1 MRPVRIITAFAF
13 AAAVAVTGCTAHST
27 AVHPA
32 AAPVTTAPPPSPAP
46 KLPIDLPQPTHDT
59 TPRQPV
65 VRPVLAD
72 GRYDAYIRTVDT
84 GRDRLVVD
92 LVQVFQDKAAV
103 TAAIQDGKPRDTA
116 QYLSVWVRNQNPRLR
131 TLPLARDL
139 RLDLGSGDCEAPL
152 SQRRPPHEWPH
163 PRLLLHADRA
173 GRRRAPGPGV
183 PDVQRVLSNWPG
195 VRPPRAG
202 RAGRCPALP
211 VFPRIGQGSRVAR

>member
-1 MRPVRIITAFAF
+1 MRPVRIITAFVF

-46 KLPIDLPQPTHDT
+46 KVPIDLPQTTHDT
-59 TPRQPV
+59 TPRKPA
-65 VRPVLAD
+65 VLPD

-139 RLDLGSGDCEAPL
+139 RLDLRGGDCEAPL
-152 SQRRPPHEWPH
+152 NHQLAKLASDA
-163 PRLLLHADRA
+163 RLMSGSTHTYYFTLTVTGGAVHQ
-173 GRRRAPGPGV
+173 
-183 PDVQRVLSNWPG
+183 VQEILAIN
-195 VRPPRAG
+195 A
-202 RAGRCPALP
+202 C
-211 VFPRIGQGSRVAR
+211 

>member
-1 MRPVRIITAFAF
+1 MF
-13 AAAVAVTGCTAHST
+13 AAAIAVTDCTAHST

-46 KLPIDLPQPTHDT
+46 KLPIPQPPKAT
-59 TPRQPV
+59 TPRQPAM
-65 VRPVLAD
+65 RPVLAD

-103 TAAIQDGKPRDTA
+103 TAAIADGRPRDTA

-139 RLDLGSGDCEAPL
+139 RLDLGSGDCEAPRNHQL
-152 SQRRPPHEWPH
+152 AKLATDA
-163 PRLLLHADRA
+163 RLMNGPTHAFYFTLTVRGGA
-173 GRRRAPGPGV
+173 V
-183 PDVQRVLSNWPG
+183 HQVQEFRTFN
-195 VRPPRAG
+195 A
-202 RAGRCPALP
+202 C
-211 VFPRIGQGSRVAR
+211 